1 MTQLGVAAVG
11 VGQDRSPASLEKG
24 EEVVY
29 NEANGSDRSTDVD
42 FTWTEEEE
50 TRVRRKLDR
59 VIVPLTTLLYLMCF
73 LDRVN
78 VGNARI
84 QGMAKDLDLNRG
96 VRFNWVTSIFY
107 IVYMFVEVPS
117 NILLK
122 RLGPKYYLPLLVCGF
137 GLVSLCSAFVQSFGG
152 LLVARAFLGVFE
164 GGVMPGLAFF
174 ITCFYKRN
182 ELLFRIGIYVSA
194 ASLAGAFGGLLA
206 TVLARIPPWG
216 ASTMIIHTWRNI
228 FFFEGLLTILIGL
241 GAPFL
246 MPSSPE
252 ECWFLTERERMIATQ
267 RLVLR
272 GGADENEKTEVHHV
286 KRAMLNITNYFCAL
300 GFFFIN
306 ITVQGISLFMP
317 TILKD
322 LGWTATKSQ
331 LYSVPPYVCAC
342 VIAIAV
348 AFISDKTNR
357 RGIYLAIFTLPAI
370 AGFSIMRWA
379 TDPNVKYGGIFL
391 ITIGAFPGGPGFL
404 AWSAN
409 NAAGPAIRSVSTAYV
424 VTLGTA
430 GGILATWTY
439 TSKDAPKYPTG
450 HTINL
455 CGQICV
461 LILACFGI
469 AYCKWENR
477 QRDLG
482 KRDDRLVGKTAA
494 QIKDLGYRHPEFRD
508 FVTNSAKS
516 ASPWAIENPPAA
528 PSPPSLLSLV
538 LTMSVTVVLGAQ
550 WGDEGKGK
558 LADIL
563 AHESQICCRAQ
574 GGNNAGH
581 TIVANGV
588 TYDFHILP
596 SGLVNPGCINVIG
609 SGCVVH
615 VPSFFKELEAL
626 EKHGLKTD
634 GRIFISDRAHV
645 VFDVHQMVDGLEEVE
660 LAGGFIGTT
669 GKGIGPTYSTKMT
682 RSGLRM
688 CDLFDE
694 KIFETKL
701 RRIAMGYQKRF
712 GDLLKYDVDGEIARY
727 KELRSKLAPYV
738 IDQIPLLA
746 SAKEKK
752 AKILVEGANAL
763 MLDIDYGTYPFVT
776 SSNTGL
782 GGVITGLNLGWRSL
796 REVIGVVKAYTT
808 RVGSGPFPTEQLNEI
823 GEKMQSVGHEVG
835 VTTGRKRRCGWLDLV
850 VVKHSHACNDY
861 TAINLTKLDILDD
874 FDELKVATSYSYNG
888 QTLEGFPANPEIL
901 GQVEVQYDT
910 LPGWKK
916 PTTGVTNYYDLPS
929 QARSYIEYIEKF
941 IGVKVQWIGV
951 GPARDHMITRS

>member
-1 MTQLGVAAVG
+1 MASADIGHEHT
-11 VGQDRSPASLEKG
+11 PATMEKG
-24 EEVVY
+24 HNLLYKEE
-29 NEANGSDRSTDVD
+29 NGSDPYTEE
-42 FTWTEEEE
+42 FTWTVEEE
-50 TRVRRKLDR
+50 TAVRHKLDR
-59 VIVPLTTLLYLMCF
+59 VIIPLTTILYLLCF
-73 LDRVN
+73 LDRIN

-84 QGMAKDLDLNRG
+84 QGMAKDLGLNIG
-96 VRFNWVTSIFY
+96 YRFNWVTSIFY

-122 RLGPKYYLPLLVCGF
+122 MIGPKYYLPLLVCGF
-137 GLVSLCSAFVQSFGG
+137 GFVSMCCAFVQSFEG
-152 LLVARAFLGVFE
+152 LLAARAFLGVFE

-194 ASLAGAFGGLLA
+194 ASMAGAFGGLLA

-216 ASTMIIHTWRNI
+216 ISTMVIHTWRNI
-228 FFFEGLLTILIGL
+228 FFFEGLITCLVGL

-246 MPSSPE
+246 MPRSPQD
-252 ECWFLTERERMIATQ
+252 CWFLNERERMIATK
-267 RLVLR
+267 RLQLK
-272 GGADENEKTEVHHV
+272 GGADENEKVEVHHV
-286 KRAMLNITNYFCAL
+286 KRALLNITNYFCAL

-306 ITVQGISLFMP
+306 ITVQGISIFLP
-317 TILKD
+317 TILND

-342 VIAIAV
+342 VIAIGI
-348 AFISDKTNR
+348 AFVSDKTNR
-357 RGIYLAIFTLPAI
+357 RGIYLVLFTLPAI
-370 AGFSIMRWA
+370 AGFAILRWA
-379 TDPNVKYGGIFL
+379 TDPNVRYGGIFL

-404 AWSAN
+404 TWAAN
-409 NAAGPAIRSVSTAYV
+409 NAAGPAVRSVSTAYV

-439 TSKDAPKYPTG
+439 TIKDAPKYKNG

-455 CGQICV
+455 VGQICV
-461 LILACFGI
+461 LVLSVGCIV
-469 AYCKWENR
+469 YCKWENR
-477 QRDLG
+477 QRDMG
-482 KRDDRLVGKTAA
+482 KRDHRLNGTEA
-494 QIKDLGYRHPEFRD
+494 QVKDLGYRHPD
-508 FVTNSAKS
+508 H
-516 ASPWAIENPPAA
+516 PPAA
-528 PSPPSLLSLV
+528 PACLSSPLV
-538 LTMSVTVVLGAQ
+538 LTMSTTVVLGAQ

-581 TIVANGV
+581 TIVANGI

-596 SGLVNPGCINVIG
+596 SGLVNPNCVNVIG

-626 EKHGLKTD
+626 EKYGLKTD
-634 GRIFISDRAHV
+634 GRIYISDRAHV
-645 VFDVHQMVDGLEEVE
+645 VFDVHQLVDGLEEVE
-660 LAGGFIGTT
+660 LGGGFIGTT
-669 GKGIGPTYSTKMT
+669 RKGIGPAYSTKMT

-694 KIFETKL
+694 AIFEKKL
-701 RRIAMGYQKRF
+701 RRLAMGFQKRF
-712 GDLLKYDVDGEIARY
+712 GDLLKYDVDDEIARY
-727 KELRSKLAPYV
+727 KDLREKLAPYV
-738 IDQIPLLA
+738 VDQIPLLA
-746 SAKEKK
+746 SAK
-752 AKILVEGANAL
+752 AKNANILVEGANAL

-796 REVIGVVKAYTT
+796 KEVIGVVKAYTT
-808 RVGSGPFPTEQLNEI
+808 RVGSGPFPTEQLNKF
-823 GEKMQSVGHEVG
+823 GDKLQSVGHEVG

-861 TAINLTKLDILDD
+861 TAINLTKLDVLDD
-874 FDELKVATSYSYNG
+874 FDELKVATSYSING
-888 QTLEGFPANPEIL
+888 EKLEGFPSNPEL
-901 GQVEVQYDT
+901 LAQVEVQYET

-916 PTTGVTNYYDLPS
+916 PTTGATSYYDLPI

-941 IGVKVQWIGV
+941 VGVKVKWIGV
-951 GPARDHMITRS
+951 GPARDHMISRS